1 MDTAYYVLISLLQTA
16 IAIAALWGAN
26 LVYRELAAG
35 QGWKLSP
42 IARLVFVLAIGGAA
56 ASLLNMVAYDLLGVL
71 RTTSGAVKVVDLLSA
86 VVVIGFVAW
95 LYLRARANMD

>member
-1 MDTAYYVLISLLQTA
+1 MDTAFSVLFSLLQTV

-35 QGWKLSP
+35 QGWRLSP

-56 ASLLNMVAYDLLGVL
+56 ASLLNAVAFDLLGIL
-71 RTTSGAVKVVDLLSA
+71 RTTTGAVKAVDLLGA
-86 VVVIGFVAW
+86 LVVIGFVAW